1 MNKKE
6 NKEKKDREIVEKND
20 FVELKYT
27 GYVQG
32 KIFDSNIE
40 EDLREITDKAKPV
53 ETVVVVGKGML
64 VPGLDKAIE
73 GKEIGK
79 TYEIDIPYKEAF
91 GERKKELVK
100 IISLSTFTDKNI
112 NPRPGMM
119 LALDNAL
126 VKILSV
132 SGARVT
138 VDFNNPLAGK
148 DLEYKFIIV
157 RKVLE
162 IDKKAKALF
171 EVLFRFV
178 PEFEVNDKIIIKGPK
193 PFENIAKIYSKKF
206 KEMVGKELGFELEE
220 KLKSSKEKVAYL

>member
-1 MNKKE
+1 MNKE
-6 NKEKKDREIVEKND
+6 ENEERNNKEIVKKND

-27 GYVQG
+27 GYVNG
-32 KIFDSNIE
+32 EIFDSNIE

-53 ETVVVVGKGML
+53 ETIVVVGKGML

-73 GKEIGK
+73 GKEVGK

-100 IISLSTFTDKNI
+100 IISLSAFTNKNI
-112 NPRPGMM
+112 TPKPGMM

-148 DLEYKFIIV
+148 DLEYKFTII
-157 RKVLE
+157 RKVIE

-206 KEMVGKELGFELEE
+206 KEMIGKELGFELKEE
-220 KLKSSKEKVAYL
+220 ARKD